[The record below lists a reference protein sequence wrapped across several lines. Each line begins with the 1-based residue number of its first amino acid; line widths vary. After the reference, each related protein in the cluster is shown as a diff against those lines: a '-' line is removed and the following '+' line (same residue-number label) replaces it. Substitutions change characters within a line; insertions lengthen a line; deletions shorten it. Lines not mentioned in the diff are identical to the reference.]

1 MTTTAAAVIFDR
13 PENSSLGQPGKT
25 VEYRDEHGHTL
36 AYLDYSED
44 GQTARCNVFDPATSR
59 SRQYEWRPV
68 ARAAQ
73 IVTNHLNRLGYAA
86 DENPREIE
94 ESESLKM
101 TMAEALGV
109 DPAVID
115 AAQALTPAEPV
126 AVGTMGPF
134 PEPPAPVNIPVLPT
148 PAEHDEWLRDVTPAP
163 EPGAWD
169 SPAVRAAVAE
179 TIAPQLQQDDA
190 PEFASVSDAADGIL
204 GAPEDEIIRHWRDVR
219 GTVWQFHLRSICPP
233 AETAAALRSFVADV
247 NSSPARGG
255 RTMNSERRFYC
266 WGPEG
271 WNVGYAIILP
281 A

>member
-44 GQTARCNVFDPATSR
+44 GETARCNVFDPATSR

-73 IVTNHLNRLGYAA
+73 IVANHLNRLGYAA

-101 TMAEALGV
+101 TMADALGV

-115 AAQALTPAEPV
+115 AAQALTPEEPAGDV
-126 AVGTMGPF
+126 D
-134 PEPPAPVNIPVLPT
+134 
-148 PAEHDEWLRDVTPAP
+148 PAEYDVEHGEWLRDVTPAP

-190 PEFASVSDAADGIL
+190 PEFADVADAADAIL

-219 GTVWQFHLRSICPP
+219 GTFWQFHLRSICPP
-233 AETAAALRSFVADV
+233 ADAAAALRSFVADV

-255 RTMNSERRFYC
+255 RTMNSERRFYM
-266 WGPEG
+266 WGPSG
-271 WNVGYAIILP
+271 WNIGYAIILP